1 MKTYINI
8 LINFTAIILL
18 TFTACSDNED
28 IKEIAKNSSITID
41 NRALEIK
48 SIEGKLWKHNGVNYL
63 TIWVNSAIDN
73 ESLIFE
79 VVDEP
84 DNKYF
89 VKLEQGVNLISPEKE
104 SYPTALIYVDDNYWD
119 GDIVS
124 GRAILTEFS
133 RENKRVTIELTN
145 CKLKNYLS
153 DETVVIN
160 GVLSTALS
168 EN

>member
-1 MKTYINI
+1 MNVYINI
-8 LINFTAIILL
+8 LINFIAIILL
-18 TFTACSDNED
+18 SFTACSDNQD
-28 IKEIAKNSSITID
+28 IEEIVKNSSITID
-41 NRALEIK
+41 TKAIEIK
-48 SIEGKLWKHNGVNYL
+48 SIEGKLWEHNGVNYL

-73 ESLIFE
+73 ELLIFE

-89 VKLEQGVNLISPEKE
+89 VKLEPGVNLISPEKE
-104 SYPTALIYVDDNYWD
+104 SYPTAIIYVDDNYWD

-133 RENKRVTIELTN
+133 RENKRVTIELTD

-153 DETVVIN
+153 NKTIVIN
-160 GVLSTALS
+160 GILSTTLS
-168 EN
+168 ES